1 MRTRRRW
8 LLAAAALA
16 FWGLLAPGAALGGEL
31 TEQRAGS
38 IALPLPAGWFAL
50 ALPARDGLIAVP
62 EGQGTLALLA
72 VELHPKGRFYADERG
87 AVVELL
93 GDLGLAVTYLSVRR
107 DAAGQ
112 GRISR
117 YAATGRQVEVAC
129 YFRSPTAARE
139 DTLTCFAA
147 AGEAFRA
154 LGGEAF
160 AEQVGAGVRRVAD

>member
-1 MRTRRRW
+1 MFPRRRR

-16 FWGLLAPGAALGGEL
+16 FWDLFAPPPAWSAEL
-31 TEQRAGS
+31 VEQQAGS
-38 IALPLPAGWFAL
+38 IAIPLPAGWFAL

-62 EGQGTLALLA
+62 EDQQTLALLA

-93 GDLGLAVTYLSVRR
+93 GDLGLHVSYLSVRR

-117 YAATGRQVEVAC
+117 YAAAGRQVEVAC
-129 YFRSPTAARE
+129 YFRSPTEAHY

-147 AGEAFRA
+147 SDEGFRA
-154 LGGEAF
+154 LGGEGF
-160 AEQVGAGVRRVAD
+160 AERVGAGVRRVGD